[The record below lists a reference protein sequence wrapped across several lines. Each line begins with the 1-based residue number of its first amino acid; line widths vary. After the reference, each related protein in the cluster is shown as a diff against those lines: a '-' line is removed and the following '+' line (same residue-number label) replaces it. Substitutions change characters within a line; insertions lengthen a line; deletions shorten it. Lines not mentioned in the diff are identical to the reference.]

1 MFAFGLISV
10 DEFLGESLCCCAW
23 VLVPFPRVLAHCYV
37 PPKLEERLASKG
49 LPCPAL
55 GYLGERMNVCYSIK
69 TGRAGH
75 GWPGVGRSGLGP
87 AL

>member
-1 MFAFGLISV
+1 MLLFVGSGSFSTGL
-10 DEFLGESLCCCAW
+10 GSLLRFSQARRKAG
-23 VLVPFPRVLAHCYV
+23 FQ
-37 PPKLEERLASKG
+37 KG

-69 TGRAGH
+69 TGRAGR

-87 AL
+87 AP